1 MLTSY
6 LNHVLCFI
14 IIFLYLKI
22 LYNIDTFVL
31 ILYFKA
37 SYLNPKAISLTTDC
51 FFGIMQS

>member
-31 ILYFKA
+31 ILYLKQF
-37 SYLNPKAISLTTDC
+37 I
-51 FFGIMQS
+51 

>member
-6 LNHVLCFI
+6 LDHVLCFI

-37 SYLNPKAISLTTDC
+37 IYLNPKAISLTTDC

>member
-6 LNHVLCFI
+6 LNHVLCF

-31 ILYFKA
+31 ILYFKTI
-37 SYLNPKAISLTTDC
+37 YLNPKAISLTTDC